1 MKTAPIERIAAV
13 ATCRRLSDAR
23 GRIYKSALPPHAD
36 IRRRTRQVRFELEAE
51 IAAVFIRLVRRQVT
65 SMMLGSS
72 DQEPLRSS
80 D

>member
-1 MKTAPIERIAAV
+1 M
-13 ATCRRLSDAR
+13 
-23 GRIYKSALPPHAD
+23 SALHPKAD
-36 IRRRTRQVRFELEAE
+36 IGTQSWNARFVPEAE